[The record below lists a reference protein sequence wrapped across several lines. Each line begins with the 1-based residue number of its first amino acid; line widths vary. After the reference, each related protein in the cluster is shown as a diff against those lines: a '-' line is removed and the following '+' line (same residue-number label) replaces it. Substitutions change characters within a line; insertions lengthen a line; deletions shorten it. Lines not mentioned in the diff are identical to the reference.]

1 MKREYWENIGLE
13 RELINLIMAENG
25 RDIEALK
32 TRADTVCTERDALAT
47 QLSDAKTES
56 EAALA
61 KVGLADLFGRAG
73 FACTLTRDAA
83 LARYIAEGGTAE
95 GAGMWLTALRKSE
108 PGAFA
113 QSEPDAGLPRF
124 SVAAVSS
131 DDGGAPSG
139 GLFGML
145 KKLR

>member
-25 RDIEALK
+25 RDIESLK
-32 TRADTVCTERDALAT
+32 TRADAACAERDALAA
-47 QLSDAKTES
+47 QLSDSKAES

-61 KVGLADLFGRAG
+61 KAGLADLFGRAG
-73 FACTLTRDAA
+73 FACTLIRDAA
-83 LARYIAEGGTAE
+83 LARYIAEGGTVE
-95 GAGMWLTALRKSE
+95 GVGTWLTALRKSE

-113 QSEPDAGLPRF
+113 QNEPEASLPRF